1 MLALAR
7 VSNKPVFRKSVM
19 KTPLVIEP
27 SISDLVAS
35 LTHVSNLVIIILR
48 TILIAII
55 TKEIEL
61 FMASPEYLIPL

>member
-19 KTPLVIEP
+19 KTPLVIEE

-35 LTHVSNLVIIILR
+35 LTHVSNPVTIFLR
-48 TILIAII
+48 TMLIAIM

-61 FMASPEYLIPL
+61 LTKRPVNLIPK